1 MRMCLA
7 LQGRVVGMKKV
18 YSGIVS
24 KALTFVSVGD
34 KVRGPEIMENF
45 GCWLRAI
52 IWTALYLHRDNHM
65 NKMCILEKKVAGLKC
80 PFEM

>member
-34 KVRGPEIMENF
+34 NVRGPKIMENF

-52 IWTALYLHRDNHM
+52 IRTALYLHRDRQSHEQNV
-65 NKMCILEKKVAGLKC
+65 CS
-80 PFEM
+80 

>member
-34 KVRGPEIMENF
+34 KVKV
-45 GCWLRAI
+45 LRL
-52 IWTALYLHRDNHM
+52 WKTLD
-65 NKMCILEKKVAGLKC
+65 AG
-80 PFEM
+80 

>member
-1 MRMCLA
+1 MDKKDENVSA

-34 KVRGPEIMENF
+34 KVRGPKIMENF

-52 IWTALYLHRDNHM
+52 IRTALYLHRDRQSHEQNV
-65 NKMCILEKKVAGLKC
+65 CS
-80 PFEM
+80 